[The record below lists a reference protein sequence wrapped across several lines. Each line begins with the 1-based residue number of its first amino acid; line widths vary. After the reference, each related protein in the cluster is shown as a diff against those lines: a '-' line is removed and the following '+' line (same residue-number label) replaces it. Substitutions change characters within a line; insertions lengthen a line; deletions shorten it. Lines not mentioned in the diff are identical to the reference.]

1 MTDNEWYS
9 SQENARRLLAH
20 CIDMSLGEPVGRLPL
35 VLMLRSTSH
44 LTVNV
49 HLCSFQ
55 LIDTASD
62 LHCHRAISSIIDTN
76 FSLSLLVCAEVDV
89 RLDMLLWFLLLAA
102 KYLFI
107 AHTLTLTAAQTHTV
121 DQLKQLKLITVQYA
135 RVAAGQ
141 SRPVRMRDKS

>member
-35 VLMLRSTSH
+35 VLMLRST
-44 LTVNV
+44 
-49 HLCSFQ
+49 
-55 LIDTASD
+55 TASD